1 MISITDLDFI
11 NFDFTKWFD
20 YFINSF
26 YSVCSYFLNDILTP
40 IVDVLFSSKLVVFTA
55 SIICCAAV
63 SAIVYI
69 IINSRSDSFDDC
81 YFDSRIST
89 PNMYSHVSD
98 DVFSFGYSRY
108 KYHRNKKEMDEF
120 FKNNPSFIYMTRD
133 GVKFF
138 AKDWNKRSTGK
149 KKAVDY
155 KAMERYFFAT
165 QKKSNSNEKNN
176 SNIDVSAD

>member
-1 MISITDLDFI
+1 MFSDY
-11 NFDFTKWFD
+11 NFSEWWD
-20 YFINSF
+20 YFVSAFESVSSF
-26 YSVCSYFLNDILTP
+26 FLFDVFEPIQDIL
-40 IVDVLFSSKLVVFTA
+40 FNSKLVIFTA
-55 SIICCAAV
+55 CAIALSAV

-69 IINSRSDSFDDC
+69 ILNSRSDSFDDC

-120 FKNNPSFIYMTRD
+120 FKNNPSFIYMTKD

-155 KAMERYFFAT
+155 KAMERHYFST
-165 QKKSNSNEKNN
+165 NKTSNSNEKNN
-176 SNIDVSAD
+176 SNIDVSVD

>member
-1 MISITDLDFI
+1 MSDFDIVEWWGYFSESFFEVFGEGFGPAISSITE
-11 NFDFTKWFD
+11 
-20 YFINSF
+20 
-26 YSVCSYFLNDILTP
+26 IL
-40 IVDVLFSSKLVVFTA
+40 FQSKLVVFTA
-55 SIICCAAV
+55 VFIVMSAI

-81 YFDSRIST
+81 YIDSRIST
-89 PNMYSHVSD
+89 PDMYSHVSD

-120 FKNNPSFIYMTRD
+120 FKNNPSFIYMTKD

-176 SNIDVSAD
+176 SNIDVSVD

>member
-1 MISITDLDFI
+1 MADFDIVEFWEYFTESFLQVFGEGFGPVISSITE
-11 NFDFTKWFD
+11 
-20 YFINSF
+20 
-26 YSVCSYFLNDILTP
+26 IL
-40 IVDVLFSSKLVVFTA
+40 FQSKLVIFTA
-55 SIICCAAV
+55 VFIAFSAI

-69 IINSRSDSFDDC
+69 ILNSRSDSLDDC

-89 PNMYSHVSD
+89 PNMYSHVAD

-120 FKNNPSFIYMTRD
+120 FKNNPSFIYMTKD

-149 KKAVDY
+149 KKALDY

-176 SNIDVSAD
+176 SNIDVSVD

>member
-1 MISITDLDFI
+1 MSGSQLSQWWND
-11 NFDFTKWFD
+11 
-20 YFINSF
+20 F
-26 YSVCSYFLNDILTP
+26 YSSFGSVLSFFFNKVFRSIADILF
-40 IVDVLFSSKLVVFTA
+40 DSKIIVFTSVFVA
-55 SIICCAAV
+55 CAAV

-69 IINSRSDSFDDC
+69 ILKSRSDSFDDC
-81 YFDSRIST
+81 YIDSRIST
-89 PNMYSHVSD
+89 PNMYSHVAD

-120 FKNNPSFIYMTRD
+120 FKNNPSFIYMTKD

-176 SNIDVSAD
+176 SNIDVSVD

>member
-1 MISITDLDFI
+1 MFGD
-11 NFDFTKWFD
+11 FDFSQWW
-20 YFINSF
+20 
-26 YSVCSYFLNDILTP
+26 SYFVDSILEIVDHFLGDIMSPIFDIL
-40 IVDVLFSSKLVVFTA
+40 FGSKLVVFTA
-55 SIICCAAV
+55 VFVALSAI

-69 IINSRSDSFDDC
+69 ILNSRSDIFDDC
-81 YFDSRIST
+81 YIDSRIST
-89 PNMYSHVSD
+89 PNMYSHVAD

-120 FKNNPSFIYMTRD
+120 FKNNPSFIYMTKD

-138 AKDWNKRSTGK
+138 AKDWNNRSTGK

-176 SNIDVSAD
+176 SNIDVSVD